1 MRAIYI
7 ANLEAYNRGNLIGL
21 WIKTEGK
28 DLDELKEEVPS
39 EWEEYAIFDSEG
51 LGKVEE
57 YTSLEQI
64 ADLEEAIEEVGNA
77 EAFLAFRSL
86 VGSDYANPDNF
97 MDMFC
102 GEYES
107 DTEFA
112 YSVLVEGGIWDS
124 LSELGQN
131 YFDVDKYTRD
141 LMFDHQEIDGFY
153 FTR

>member
-1 MRAIYI
+1 MV
-7 ANLEAYNRGNLIGL
+7 GL
-21 WIKTEGK
+21 WIKSEGK

-64 ADLEEAIEEVGNA
+64 ADLEEAIQEVGNA
-77 EAFLAFRSL
+77 KAFLAFRSL

-97 MDMFC
+97 MDMYC
-102 GEYES
+102 GEYDSDRAFAAEYIDES
-107 DTEFA
+107 GLLDQMPA
-112 YSVLVEGGIWDS
+112 YLH
-124 LSELGQN
+124 Q
-131 YFDVDKYTRD
+131 YFDRDLYTKD
-141 LMFDHQEIDGFY
+141 LMFDHQEIDGYY